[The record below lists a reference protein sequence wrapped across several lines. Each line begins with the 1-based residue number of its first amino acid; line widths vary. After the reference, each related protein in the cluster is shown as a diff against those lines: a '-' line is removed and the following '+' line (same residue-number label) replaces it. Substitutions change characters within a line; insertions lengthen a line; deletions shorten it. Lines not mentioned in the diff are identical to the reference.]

1 MKTSKKLQ
9 RAQEQL
15 GIKKLRKHQIDPIN
29 ALNMGRDCFIVFP
42 TSAGKSAI
50 PQIVGL
56 MKPKFTL
63 NISPTLSLM
72 MDQVKKL
79 QAHDISAEYICH
91 TNKEDHK
98 RIYQSL
104 VASEIKFLYVTPER
118 LQDKKFIKAVKR
130 ISPDIVAIDEAHCL
144 TQWGKP
150 AFRPAY
156 ERIGAFIRELNPRP
170 AVIAMSATVPPDER
184 KHIEKSLGMKKPEFF
199 TASLAKPNLTAVIE
213 NCDDMSENQ
222 QLNLL
227 RKTIKKYINEGSAVI
242 YCSTKAETDVLY
254 NHLKSNSMF
263 SKMVVRY
270 HSGMNTEQK
279 ESCEMEF
286 LSDKKRIIIA
296 TSAFAMGIDKS
307 DIRLVLHWNIP
318 FSIVDYYQQIGRAG
332 RDGNPAH
339 AVLFYRSKDINVDKE
354 IIYGK
359 KRAKELKEIDCS
371 PDEITK
377 ESDDAMKRF
386 RDFVDVLQGN
396 KCIMREVLD
405 YLGENNPKK
414 CRYCTMCQ
422 RNRRKKK

>member
-1 MKTSKKLQ
+1 MKTSKILQ

-29 ALNMGRDCFIVFP
+29 ALNMGRDCFIIFP

-56 MKPKFTL
+56 MKSRFTL
-63 NISPTLSLM
+63 SITPTLSLM
-72 MDQVKKL
+72 MDQVEKL

-104 VASEIKFLYVTPER
+104 VAGEIRFLYITPER
-118 LQDKKFIKAVKR
+118 LQDKKFDKALRKV
-130 ISPDIVAIDEAHCL
+130 SPDIVVVDEVHCL
-144 TQWGKP
+144 TAWGKP
-150 AFRPAY
+150 SFRPAY
-156 ERIGAFIRELNPRP
+156 ERIGKFIEELDSRP
-170 AVIAMSATVPPDER
+170 AVIAMTATLPPDER

-199 TASLAKPNLTAVIE
+199 TASLAKPNLTAIIE
-213 NCDDMSENQ
+213 ICDDMSENQ

-227 RKTIKKYINEGSAVI
+227 RKMIKKYINEGSAVI
-242 YCSTKAETDVLY
+242 FCSTKAETDVLF
-254 NHLKSNSMF
+254 NHLKSKSAF
-263 SKMVVRY
+263 SSQVTRY
-270 HSGMNTEQK
+270 HSGMNAEQK

-286 LSDKKRIIIA
+286 LSGKKRIIIA

-307 DIRLVLHWNIP
+307 DIRLVLHWNMP
-318 FSIVDYYQQIGRAG
+318 FSVVDYYQQIGRAG

-339 AVLFYRSKDINVDKE
+339 AVLLYRSKDIKMNKE
-354 IIYGK
+354 IICGK
-359 KRAKELKEIDCS
+359 KRANELANIDYSSEEIVHETDG
-371 PDEITK
+371 
-377 ESDDAMKRF
+377 AMERF
-386 RDFVDVLQGN
+386 NDFVDILQGDE
-396 KCIMREVLD
+396 CIMKEVLD
-405 YLGENNPKK
+405 YLGEKNPKK